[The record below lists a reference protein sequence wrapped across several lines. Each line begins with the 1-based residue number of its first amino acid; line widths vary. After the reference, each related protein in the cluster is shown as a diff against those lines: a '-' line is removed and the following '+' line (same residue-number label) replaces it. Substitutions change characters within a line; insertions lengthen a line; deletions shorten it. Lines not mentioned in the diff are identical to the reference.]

1 MASES
6 SGLESLA
13 QAARLKKL
21 RTARG
26 LLLFIGIL
34 TVAVNAFMFTQI
46 EKQIDEEIDKEIAKV
61 RQQGMIVD
69 QAKVE
74 EVRSMAVR
82 IARVIEGAAIA
93 LGVVF
98 VFLGIMVYRYP
109 VPVTVTALILYIGA
123 TAVFGLL
130 DPATLASGLI
140 IKIIIVIALIHSLQ
154 TAVAYQQESQ
164 AAGES
169 TNVFGQ
175 ESI

>member
-34 TVAVNAFMFTQI
+34 TVVVNAVMFGII
-46 EKQIDEEIDKEIAKV
+46 EKQIDEQIEKEIAKV

-74 EVRSMAVR
+74 EVRSTAIRV
-82 IARVIEGAAIA
+82 ARVVQGAAIA

-130 DPATLASGLI
+130 DPATLATGLI
-140 IKIIIVIALIHSLQ
+140 VKIIIVIALIHSLR
-154 TAVAYQQESQ
+154 TAVAYQQEAQ
-164 AAGES
+164 AARES
-169 TNVFGQ
+169 TDVFGQ
-175 ESI
+175 ESM